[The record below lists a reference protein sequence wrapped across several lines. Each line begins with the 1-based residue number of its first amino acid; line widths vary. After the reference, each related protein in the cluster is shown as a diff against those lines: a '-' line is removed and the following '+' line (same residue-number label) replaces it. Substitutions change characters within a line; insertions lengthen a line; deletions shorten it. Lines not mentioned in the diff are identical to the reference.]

1 MRFTFLFVSL
11 ILLVLLQISLRAI
24 GINFPLLPLLIFYA
38 AYVYGPGFGFGVAVP
53 AAFLLDFNCGWA
65 HPWSLIG
72 FVLVVCFALF
82 WLHKIESDSLV
93 LLAIPGFLIPIL
105 GELPQNI
112 LSGELSVSNFFIFCA
127 DALANGIL
135 CAVTFPFWIILFDF
149 LSKKLGLS
157 TYGESKERIK
167 KEKN

>member
-11 ILLVLLQISLRAI
+11 ILLVLAQLALRAI

-38 AYVYGPGFGFGVAVP
+38 AYVYGPGFGFGLVLP
-53 AAFLLDFNCGWA
+53 AAFLLDFNSGWE
-65 HPWSLIG
+65 HPWSIIG
-72 FVLVVCFALF
+72 FLLIVCFALF
-82 WLHKIESDSLV
+82 WLYKIESDSLI
-93 LLAIPGFLIPIL
+93 LLAIPGFLLPIA

-112 LSGELSVSNFFIFCA
+112 LAGELSVSNFLISCA

-157 TYGESKERIK
+157 TYAESKERIK
-167 KEKN
+167 KEKS